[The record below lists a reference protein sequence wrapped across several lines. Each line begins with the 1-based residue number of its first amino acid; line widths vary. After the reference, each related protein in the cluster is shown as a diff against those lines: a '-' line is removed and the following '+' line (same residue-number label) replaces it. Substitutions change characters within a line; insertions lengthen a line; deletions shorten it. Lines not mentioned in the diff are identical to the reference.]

1 MTKMKNL
8 KLLFL
13 FALCLPFVAGCSDD
27 DEEAPY
33 VEVSQSSFTELDAT
47 ATTLT
52 LKITSNASW
61 TVTSDASWCVP
72 LKTGGE
78 GTADVQLNIAENT
91 DRGARTAR
99 ITVAAAGGVSSQTIT
114 VSQKVVVPDD
124 NYHYKLPVFFMS
136 SIPVKVIRNSM

>member
-13 FALCLPFVAGCSDD
+13 FALCLPFVAGCSDGD
-27 DEEAPY
+27 DEAPY
-33 VEVSQSSFTELDAT
+33 VEVSQSSFTDLDAT

-72 LKTGGE
+72 LKAGGE
-78 GTADVQLNIAENT
+78 GTADVQLNIAENK
-91 DRGARTAR
+91 
-99 ITVAAAGGVSSQTIT
+99 IEVHVQ
-114 VSQKVVVPDD
+114 PE
-124 NYHYKLPVFFMS
+124 
-136 SIPVKVIRNSM
+136 

>member
-13 FALCLPFVAGCSDD
+13 FALCLPFVAGCSDGD
-27 DEEAPY
+27 DEAPY
-33 VEVSQSSFTELDAT
+33 VEVSQSSFTDLDAT

-72 LKTGGE
+72 LKAGGE
-78 GTADVQLNIAENT
+78 GTADVQLNIEHIVVKLT
-91 DRGARTAR
+91 Y
-99 ITVAAAGGVSSQTIT
+99 SS
-114 VSQKVVVPDD
+114 
-124 NYHYKLPVFFMS
+124 NYQYISNQNYNPKQQASNKLGLL
-136 SIPVKVIRNSM
+136 